1 MTISEKVAYLKGL
14 CEGMGI
20 NTSGGEGKLLAAIID
35 TLADIA
41 AEIDNLGENALDL
54 GEEIDAISDD
64 LADVEEL
71 LFGDDDDD
79 DDDECCCSDDDDD
92 CCCSDDFYEI
102 KCPSCNGEFTIDSD
116 VYDLG
121 NITCP
126 NCGENLEFD
135 SDEDI
140 YEDSDSNEQLMHR
153 KGAVAKQP
161 EKTETK

>member
-92 CCCSDDFYEI
+92 FAVLMIFMKSSVLHVTVSSLSI
-102 KCPSCNGEFTIDSD
+102 QMFTIL
-116 VYDLG
+116 VILPVP
-121 NITCP
+121 I
-126 NCGENLEFD
+126 
-135 SDEDI
+135 
-140 YEDSDSNEQLMHR
+140 
-153 KGAVAKQP
+153 AAKTLSLTP
-161 EKTETK
+161 MKIFMRILTATNS